1 MNNDRATS
9 FLCSFQTFQTFNVV
23 CTRAQVHCATRD
35 TEHLPGGVQ
44 PNLQYVTW
52 YSLVPRHICRRLA
65 WATLPRALFP
75 EGTDRR
81 PFLLQRVVFF
91 LILSFLSSS
100 SISPSS
106 FVNPKR
112 KGTAPL
118 LLLSSP
124 TWRAGMSL
132 SLSPFGPR
140 LITHHITPACTC
152 MSLST
157 VPPAHPQPSSTDA
170 NQRPSTTRYALY
182 RVRCLTAHW
191 PLTWP
196 PWRVECAGSA

>member
-1 MNNDRATS
+1 MNNDRASS

-52 YSLVPRHICRRLA
+52 YRTVPRYICRRLA

-91 LILSFLSSS
+91 LLFVIQLNQPKLLRQSKKKRESSS
-100 SISPSS
+100 S
-106 FVNPKR
+106 F
-112 KGTAPL
+112 TL
-118 LLLSSP
+118 
-124 TWRAGMSL
+124 
-132 SLSPFGPR
+132 
-140 LITHHITPACTC
+140 
-152 MSLST
+152 
-157 VPPAHPQPSSTDA
+157 
-170 NQRPSTTRYALY
+170 
-182 RVRCLTAHW
+182 
-191 PLTWP
+191 
-196 PWRVECAGSA
+196 